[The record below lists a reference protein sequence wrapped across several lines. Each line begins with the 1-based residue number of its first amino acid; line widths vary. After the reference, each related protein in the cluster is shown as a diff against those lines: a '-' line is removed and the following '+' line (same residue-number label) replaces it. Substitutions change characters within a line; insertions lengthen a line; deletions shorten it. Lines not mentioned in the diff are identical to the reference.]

1 MVRKLALEQQPI
13 RRRGGGRGGKICSF
27 TIRHGGICI
36 RANVSFTG
44 GGGGLNSQLDVREKH
59 SHYNTNYLRNYLPMK
74 EKRHRGTICQ
84 IGSFLRPIHGSKKKL
99 CEVRWLAVHFAQGT
113 AATTGTNVRT
123 LPCSVPCPAESH
135 ETVDKPI
142 CITPAEK
149 DKRARSDI
157 RREKS
162 RVDKVGYR
170 LSPAYREKA
179 KSRREKP
186 S

>member
-1 MVRKLALEQQPI
+1 MLVLPE
-13 RRRGGGRGGKICSF
+13 
-27 TIRHGGICI
+27 
-36 RANVSFTG
+36 G
-44 GGGGLNSQLDVREKH
+44 GGGPEQPIGCPGKTFSLQHQLFEELSADEREEA
-59 SHYNTNYLRNYLPMK
+59 SRDDMSNRELFETDSWI
-74 EKRHRGTICQ
+74 E
-84 IGSFLRPIHGSKKKL
+84 KKL

-113 AATTGTNVRT
+113 AATIGTNVRT